1 MSLEESDDYIFPGI
15 NEYHNYF
22 QTFRELLEYEPLWDK
37 SDTNVENN
45 LKENELNIL
54 NKSNHSIVNNDLS
67 LSKNYSFPNFEDIEK
82 KPFTPKSTDNKNTKI
97 ILNKKES
104 NKQKLTNK
112 KTKRGRLAKNI
123 IPSYKVKHDKFE
135 SLNIIQRIKNLFVG
149 NLYDYIN
156 KKYKEYKIKNNQPI
170 EPLLYKIDQSLYKA
184 NSKKK
189 NQQFFSLK
197 VRDLFSSDITER
209 YSKFLRTNPKDH
221 NKTQIDLL
229 IKENKADEIIEIMN
243 STLEEMYEK
252 FINNKLNGFNLKKS
266 LNKIELEEGS
276 IYANIFEEKAVNLI
290 KITYNKGKHSNK

>member
-54 NKSNHSIVNNDLS
+54 NKSNHCIVNNDLS
-67 LSKNYSFPNFEDIEK
+67 LSKNYSFPNFEDIAK
-82 KPFTPKSTDNKNTKI
+82 KPLTPKSTDNKNTQI
-97 ILNKKES
+97 ILNTKES

-209 YSKFLRTNPKDH
+209 YSKFLRTNPKNH

>member
-54 NKSNHSIVNNDLS
+54 NKYNHSIVNNDLS

-104 NKQKLTNK
+104 NKQKLTKK

-156 KKYKEYKIKNNQPI
+156 KQYKEYKIKNNQPI

-290 KITYNKGKHSNK
+290 KITYSKGKHSNK

>member
-1 MSLEESDDYIFPGI
+1 MSFEESDDYIFPGI

>member
-67 LSKNYSFPNFEDIEK
+67 LSKNYSFPNFEDIAK
-82 KPFTPKSTDNKNTKI
+82 KPLTPKSTDNKNTQI

-252 FINNKLNGFNLKKS
+252 FINNKLN
-266 LNKIELEEGS
+266 
-276 IYANIFEEKAVNLI
+276 
-290 KITYNKGKHSNK
+290 

>member
-67 LSKNYSFPNFEDIEK
+67 LSKNYSFPNFEDIAK
-82 KPFTPKSTDNKNTKI
+82 KPLTPKSTDNKNTKI

>member
-67 LSKNYSFPNFEDIEK
+67 LSKNYSFPNFEDIAK
-82 KPFTPKSTDNKNTKI
+82 KPLTPKSTDNKNTQI

-209 YSKFLRTNPKDH
+209 QSKFLRTNPKDH

>member
-290 KITYNKGKHSNK
+290 KITYSKGKHSNK

>member
-67 LSKNYSFPNFEDIEK
+67 LSKNYSFPNFEDIAK
-82 KPFTPKSTDNKNTKI
+82 KPLTPKSTDNKNTKI

-112 KTKRGRLAKNI
+112 KTKRGRLTKNA

-290 KITYNKGKHSNK
+290 KITYSKGKHSNK

>member
-82 KPFTPKSTDNKNTKI
+82 KPLTPKSTDNKNTKI

>member
-97 ILNKKES
+97 ILNNKKS

-290 KITYNKGKHSNK
+290 KITYSKGKHSNK

>member
-1 MSLEESDDYIFPGI
+1 MSFEESDDYIFPGI

-276 IYANIFEEKAVNLI
+276 IYANTFEEKAVNLI

>member
-67 LSKNYSFPNFEDIEK
+67 LSKNYSFPNFEDIAK
-82 KPFTPKSTDNKNTKI
+82 KPLTPKSTDNKNTKI

-290 KITYNKGKHSNK
+290 KITYSKGKHSNK

>member
-67 LSKNYSFPNFEDIEK
+67 LSKNYSFPNFEDIAK
-82 KPFTPKSTDNKNTKI
+82 KPLTPKSTDNKNTQI

-112 KTKRGRLAKNI
+112 KTKRGRLAKNA

-209 YSKFLRTNPKDH
+209 YSKFLRTNPKEH

-290 KITYNKGKHSNK
+290 KITYSKGKHSNK